1 MNGSHDPTPE
11 DMDHIGDQLRAI
23 LSPRPEAVE
32 RIVRNA
38 LASTPEAVAPR
49 WRPASLVA
57 ALLAGVA
64 LLFVWQLGRATFVP
78 EPAAISIVN
87 EGGIL
92 IASSPSGN
100 WLVRSVEAEPTT
112 PRIIILRH
120 GEEP

>member
-1 MNGSHDPTPE
+1 MNGSHDPNPDDMN
-11 DMDHIGDQLRAI
+11 DMDSGLRGI

-38 LASTPEAVAPR
+38 LASTVEDTRPR

-57 ALLAGVA
+57 AVISCVA
-64 LLFVWQLGRATFVP
+64 LLFVWQLGRARFVP

-100 WLVRSVEAEPTT
+100 WLVRSAEAGPAT
-112 PRIIILRH
+112 PQIIILRH

>member
-1 MNGSHDPTPE
+1 
-11 DMDHIGDQLRAI
+11 MDRRLRGI

-38 LASTPEAVAPR
+38 LASPVEDSLPR

-57 ALLAGVA
+57 SLVAGVISCVA
-64 LLFVWQLGRATFVP
+64 LLFVWQLGRARFVP

-87 EGGIL
+87 EGSVL
-92 IASSPSGN
+92 IATSPSGG
-100 WLVRSVEAEPTT
+100 WLVRSVDPEPSR
-112 PRIIILRH
+112 PQIIILRH

>member
-1 MNGSHDPTPE
+1 MGNID
-11 DMDHIGDQLRAI
+11 DIDKQLRGI

-38 LASTPEAVAPR
+38 LASPVGERLPR

-57 ALLAGVA
+57 AVISCVA
-64 LLFVWQLGRATFVP
+64 LLFVWQLGRARFVP

-87 EGGIL
+87 EGSVL
-92 IASSPSGN
+92 IATSPSGG
-100 WLVRSVEAEPTT
+100 WLVRSVDPEPSR
-112 PRIIILRH
+112 PQIIILRH

>member
-1 MNGSHDPTPE
+1 MNGSHDPIP
-11 DMDHIGDQLRAI
+11 DMDDRLRGI

-38 LASTPEAVAPR
+38 LASPVEETLPR

-57 ALLAGVA
+57 AVISCVA
-64 LLFVWQLGRATFVP
+64 LLFVWQLGRARFAP

-100 WLVRSVEAEPTT
+100 WLIRSVDPEPPK